1 MAMLDCDVART
12 RASHIRLMFNTL
24 AVLTYLLHDVD
35 AVTATTLRDPN
46 DGDKGWTTLEVL
58 FHLRDYDRI
67 FLDRARLMVAEI
79 DPPLPGYDHERLAV
93 ERRYN
98 EQDMAT
104 VLADLRASRAAFI
117 AFFEGL
123 DEAHWQRAGVH
134 PERGRFTMDDALMQV
149 GQHDAI
155 HLEQITRILRG

>member
-1 MAMLDCDVART
+1 MATLDCDVART

-24 AVLTYLLHDVD
+24 AVLTYLLRDVD
-35 AVTATTLRDPN
+35 PVTATTLRDPN

-58 FHLRDYDRI
+58 CHLRDYDRI
-67 FLDRARLMVAEI
+67 FLDRARLIVAET
-79 DPPLPGYDHERLAV
+79 DPQLPGYDHERLAV

-98 EQDMAT
+98 EQDLAV
-104 VLADLRASRAAFI
+104 VLADLQASRTEFI

-123 DEAHWQRAGVH
+123 DGAHWQRAGIH

>member
-1 MAMLDCDVART
+1 MAMLDCDVTRT
-12 RASHIRLMFNTL
+12 RASHIRLMFNTR
-24 AVLTYLLHDVD
+24 AVLTYILEAVD
-35 AVTATTLRDPN
+35 QEIATTRRDPN

-58 FHLRDYDRI
+58 CHLRDYDRI
-67 FLDRARLMVAEI
+67 FLDRARLMLAEA
-79 DPPLPGYDHERLAV
+79 DPPLPGYDHERLAI

-98 EQDMAT
+98 GQELAV
-104 VLADLRASRAAFI
+104 VLADLQTSRAEFI
-117 AFFEGL
+117 AFFEVL
-123 DEAHWQRAGVH
+123 DGAQWQRAGIH

>member
-1 MAMLDCDVART
+1 MLDCDVERT
-12 RASHIRLMFNTL
+12 RKSHIRLMFNTL
-24 AVLTYLLHDVD
+24 AVLSYILEDVD
-35 AVTATTLRDPN
+35 PARATTLRDPN

-58 FHLRDYDRI
+58 CHLRDYDRI
-67 FLDRARLMVAEI
+67 FLDRARLMVAE
-79 DPPLPGYDHERLAV
+79 PNPHLPGYDHEKLAV

-98 EQDMAT
+98 EQDPAA
-104 VLADLRASRAAFI
+104 VLAELQASRAEFI
-117 AFFEGL
+117 AFFEAL
-123 DEAHWQRAGVH
+123 DGAQWQRAGIH

>member
-1 MAMLDCDVART
+1 MLDCDVTRT

-24 AVLTYLLHDVD
+24 AVLTYILEAVD
-35 AVTATTLRDPN
+35 QEIATTLRDPN

-58 FHLRDYDRI
+58 CHLRDYDRI
-67 FLDRARLMVAEI
+67 FLDRARLMLVEA
-79 DPPLPGYDHERLAV
+79 DPKLPGYDHERLAL

-98 EQDMAT
+98 EQDLA
-104 VLADLRASRAAFI
+104 VALADLQVSRAEFI
-117 AFFEGL
+117 AFFEAL
-123 DEAHWQRAGVH
+123 DEAQWQRAGIH